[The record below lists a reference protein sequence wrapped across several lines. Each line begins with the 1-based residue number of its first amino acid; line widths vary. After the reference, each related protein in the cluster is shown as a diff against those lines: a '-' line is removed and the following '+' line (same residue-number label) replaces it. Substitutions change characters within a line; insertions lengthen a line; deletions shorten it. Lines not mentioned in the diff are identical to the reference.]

1 MRQRIT
7 ALVAIGFLALFSAA
21 TAGPFEDGEAAYQ
34 RGDYA
39 AAVQILR
46 PLAEQGNARAQN
58 NLGVMYGD
66 GQGVSQDY
74 VEARRWYLK
83 AAANDDPKAEFNL
96 GLLYAR
102 GRGVP
107 KDYAEAGKWFQ
118 KAADH
123 GDAAAQF
130 NLGIMYV
137 YGLGVSQD
145 YVLAR
150 MWLGLSAARG
160 EEGAAEAR
168 DETAAKM
175 TPSEIADAER
185 KASEWTLRCDLSLH
199 PCAGLP

>member
-1 MRQRIT
+1 VKQRKT
-7 ALVAIGFLALFSAA
+7 FLAGVVLVPALIGVAA
-21 TAGPFEDGEAAYQ
+21 AGPLEDGEA
-34 RGDYA
+34 GDYTA
-39 AAVQILR
+39 ALQILR
-46 PLAEQGNARAQN
+46 PLAEQGNSTAQN
-58 NLGVMYGD
+58 NLGVMYAD
-66 GQGVSQDY
+66 GQGVPQDY

-83 AAANDDPKAEFNL
+83 AAANEDPNAEFNL
-96 GLLYAR
+96 GVLYAR

-107 KDYAEAGKWFQ
+107 KDYAEAEKWFQ

-130 NLGIMYV
+130 NLGVMYV
-137 YGLGVSQD
+137 HGLGVSQD

-150 MWLGLSAARG
+150 MWLGLSAAQG

-185 KASEWTLRCDLSLH
+185 MASEWK
-199 PCAGLP
+199 PK